1 MREIKDVVI
10 VGGGVAGSTVALYL
24 ARAGFKPMIITADEL
39 GGNLNAIDTIQN
51 FVGIYNAK
59 GKDIAS
65 GIFAQLNQAGLELDE
80 DIIEDSKVTNISKGK
95 DGLYFIT
102 YENFLDEEIVIARNV
117 VIATGQHNLKL
128 PIDTEQHNCVL
139 CDGFMFKD
147 EPVIVIGGGNSAL
160 TEAIE
165 LAKTS
170 SKVYLVTR
178 RPEFRAEKH
187 LQNEIKKH
195 DNIVHSVGNLKAVV
209 DDLYVFDT
217 HTIKAK
223 ALFVYIGSEPNTQF
237 MEDELILTESGH
249 IDTINF
255 NPLVGVKGSR
265 HMDIDRN
272 MYVVGD
278 VNGAVEAKQF
288 GIAIGQATEVAVQ
301 LIKKLSK

>member
-1 MREIKDVVI
+1 MEIKDVVI
-10 VGGGVAGSTVALYL
+10 IGGGVAGTTVALYL
-24 ARAGFKPMIITADEL
+24 ARAGFEPVLLTDGEI
-39 GGNLNAIDTIQN
+39 GGNLNSIDTIQN
-51 FVGIYNAK
+51 YVGIYNAK
-59 GKDIAS
+59 GSSIAEA
-65 GIFAQLNQAGLELDE
+65 IYTQLYQAGIINNIKE
-80 DIIEDSKVTNISKGK
+80 DTKVTNVAK
-95 DGLYFIT
+95 DKNGLYLIT
-102 YENFLDEEIVIARNV
+102 YENLLGAEDIVVAKNL

-147 EPVIVIGGGNSAL
+147 EPVVVIGGGNSAL

-195 DNIVHSVGNLKAVV
+195 DNIVHSVGNLKSVV
-209 DDLYVFDT
+209 GDSYIFDT
-217 HTIKAK
+217 HTIIAK
-223 ALFVYIGSEPNTQF
+223 GLFVYIGSRPNTQF
-237 MEDELILTESGH
+237 MQDELILTDSGH
-249 IDTINF
+249 IETMNH
-255 NPLVGVKGSR
+255 NALVGVKGSR

-272 MYVVGD
+272 LYVVGD
-278 VNGAVEAKQF
+278 VNGSVEAKQF

-301 LIKKLSK
+301 LIKKLS

>member
-1 MREIKDVVI
+1 MEIKDVVI
-10 VGGGVAGSTVALYL
+10 IGGGVAGTTVALYL
-24 ARAGFKPMIITADEL
+24 ARAGFEPVLLTDGEI

-51 FVGIYNAK
+51 YVGIYNAK
-59 GKDIAS
+59 GSSITEA
-65 GIFAQLNQAGLELDE
+65 IYTQLYQAGIINNIKE
-80 DIIEDSKVTNISKGK
+80 DTKVTNVAK
-95 DGLYFIT
+95 DKNGLYMIT
-102 YENFLDEEIVIARNV
+102 YENFLGAEDVVIAKNL

-128 PIDTEQHNCVL
+128 PIDAEQHNCVL

-178 RPEFRAEKH
+178 RPEFRAEQH

-195 DNIVHSVGNLKAVV
+195 DNIVHSVGNLKSVV
-209 DDLYVFDT
+209 GDSYIFDT
-217 HTIKAK
+217 HTIIAK
-223 ALFVYIGSEPNTQF
+223 GLFVYIGSRPNTQF
-237 MEDELILTESGH
+237 MQDELILTESGH
-249 IDTINF
+249 IETMNH
-255 NPLVGVKGSR
+255 NALVGVKGSR

-272 MYVVGD
+272 LYVVGD
-278 VNGAVEAKQF
+278 VNGSVEAKQF

-301 LIKKLSK
+301 LIKKLS